1 MDSPLLLILS
11 APSGAGKTTLAKHLL
26 SVEPGA
32 RLSVS
37 TTTRAPRGAE
47 VEGREYHFVDDAAF
61 HSMMERGEFLEWAR
75 VFGHHY
81 GTSRAVVEEAL
92 KEQGSIT
99 IFDIDVQ
106 GGSAIKAQ
114 YPQAITVFILPPSL
128 PELET
133 RLRGRKTDSEEV
145 IQLRLD
151 AARSEILRGLA
162 EYDYLVVNHVLEDA
176 GADLRAIIRAA
187 RCRAA
192 FSRDELR
199 ESFGASRSLIPGGKR
214 ATDRG
219 P

>member
-1 MDSPLLLILS
+1 MNAPLLLILS

-37 TTTRAPRGAE
+37 TTTRAPRGQE
-47 VEGREYHFVDDAAF
+47 VEGRDYNFVDDAKF
-61 HSMMERGEFLEWAR
+61 HAMVDRGEFLEWAR
-75 VFGHHY
+75 VFGQHY
-81 GTSRAVVEEAL
+81 GTSRAVVEAAL
-92 KEQGSIT
+92 KVSGSIT

-114 YPQAITVFILPPSL
+114 YPQAVTVFILPPSL
-128 PELET
+128 DELAA
-133 RLRGRKTDSEEV
+133 RLRGRGTDSEEV

-162 EYDYLVVNHVLEDA
+162 EYDFLVKNAVLEEA
-176 GADLRAIIRAA
+176 GGDLRAIIRAA
-187 RCRAA
+187 HCRAA

-199 ESFGASRSLIPGGKR
+199 ESFGASRSPLPGAKR
-214 ATDRG
+214 G
-219 P
+219 